1 MKTREAMLAL
11 VAAGGLVLAGSGGAV
26 MAQDNSA
33 AQSTGNAQSSSKH
46 DASMQHKGSGMDDHS
61 MMMSAMDKKFV
72 IEAAMGGMA
81 EVEMGRLATEK
92 AASSDVKNFGQK
104 MVDDHSKANDELK
117 ALANQKGI
125 MVPAE
130 LSPKD
135 KAMRDQLAKL
145 SGDAFD
151 RAYMKMMVKDH
162 TKDVA
167 DFQKASTNG
176 KDGDVK
182 GFASKTLPTLQ
193 EHLQMARD
201 VAGKVSGGKKMTA
214 KAASNSK
221 M

>member
-1 MKTREAMLAL
+1 MKTKGTMLAL
-11 VAAGGLVLAGSGGAV
+11 VAAGGLVVAGNWSAV
-26 MAQDNSA
+26 AAQDNSTS
-33 AQSTGNAQSSSKH
+33 QKSGTNSGSMKKGH
-46 DASMQHKGSGMDDHS
+46 DASMKHKEGMGDHS
-61 MMMSAMDKKFV
+61 MMTSSMDKKFV
-72 IEAAMGGMA
+72 MEAAMGGMA

-92 AASSDVKNFGQK
+92 ASSSDVKSFGQR
-104 MVDDHSKANDELK
+104 MVDDHTKANDELK

-135 KAMRDQLAKL
+135 KAMKDQLSKL

-167 DFQKASTNG
+167 DFQKASSKG
-176 KDGDVK
+176 MDADVK

-201 VAGKVSGGKKMTA
+201 VNGKVSGGKKM
-214 KAASNSK
+214 ASNSK

>member
-1 MKTREAMLAL
+1 M
-11 VAAGGLVLAGSGGAV
+11 G
-26 MAQDNSA
+26 
-33 AQSTGNAQSSSKH
+33 
-46 DASMQHKGSGMDDHS
+46 DHS

-72 IEAAMGGMA
+72 MEAAMGSMA

-92 AASSDVKNFGQK
+92 ASSSDVKSFGQR

-117 ALANQKGI
+117 ALASQKGI

-130 LSPKD
+130 MSPKH
-135 KAMRDQLAKL
+135 KAMKDQLSAL

-167 DFQKASTNG
+167 EFQKASTKG
-176 KDGDVK
+176 KDGDIK

-193 EHLQMARD
+193 GHLQMARD
-201 VAGKVSGGKKMTA
+201 VAGKVSGGKKMST
-214 KAASNSK
+214 KTASNSK